1 MTAKMFTKLLFLKYL
16 SLLVLTIQTTTLVM
30 ILRYSRINFDENEG
44 NYISSTAIVCS
55 EFIKLI
61 VSLLILSYE
70 SGIYCQPIDANNY
83 LIILFFR
90 FFQTIV

>member
-1 MTAKMFTKLLFLKYL
+1 MVSKLLYFKYL

-30 ILRYSRINFDENEG
+30 ILRYSRINYDTNEG

-61 VSLLILSYE
+61 VCLILLTYE
-70 SGIYCQPIDANNY
+70 SGIYPSIKQLSNS
-83 LIILFFR
+83 
-90 FFQTIV
+90 